1 MFFKDLDPV
10 YIAKN
15 EVTITFP
22 HRHGSE
28 WEVED
33 FKSWWGN
40 IKFSINRNLKP
51 KKMFNDGNITFQA
64 TRIKTI

>member
-1 MFFKDLDPV
+1 MFFKDLGPV

-28 WEVED
+28 GEADD
-33 FKSWWGN
+33 FKNWRGN
-40 IKFSINRNLKP
+40 IKNLKQ
-51 KKMFNDGNITFQA
+51 K
-64 TRIKTI
+64 

>member
-1 MFFKDLDPV
+1 MFFKDLGPV

-28 WEVED
+28 GEADD
-33 FKSWWGN
+33 FKNWWGN
-40 IKFSINRNLKP
+40 IKNLKQ
-51 KKMFNDGNITFQA
+51 K
-64 TRIKTI
+64 